1 MTRCASHPRH
11 EWRGFTARLGKSAS
25 IRCIIP
31 RILCLL
37 QARRVEINH
46 SCSERLGGISCHCIC
61 YPSIRWGGD
70 GGCRGLCRCRQGA
83 RLAGSGPL
91 GLGASLESAAASND
105 YPYLVGLVVGMGRC
119 LVLAVAAARA
129 ISFCHRILCRR
140 ALAYTGRRHDPD
152 GGSGAQSF
160 RQATPPAFACGR
172 HRRRVWCGVNGDR
185 GRPLATT
192 DVKRDAFNRRTNCR
206 R

>member
-1 MTRCASHPRH
+1 MTRCASYPRH

-31 RILCLL
+31 RILCFL
-37 QARRVEINH
+37 QARRDEIDH
-46 SCSERLGGISCHCIC
+46 TFSERLSALSCHCIY
-61 YPSIRWGGD
+61 YPSIRRGRD

-91 GLGASLESAAASND
+91 GLGASLEPAAASND
-105 YPYLVGLVVGMGRC
+105 HAYLVGMVVGMGRG

-129 ISFCHRILCRR
+129 ISFCHRILCGR
-140 ALAYTGRRHDPD
+140 ALAYTGRCHDPD

-160 RQATPPAFACGR
+160 RQATPPAFAFGR
-172 HRRRVWCGVNGDR
+172 HRLRLWCDVIGDR
-185 GRPLATT
+185 GRASATT
-192 DVKRDAFNRRTNCR
+192 EIRRCP
-206 R
+206 